1 MRTSIRICLVIPIS
15 GFALLLPS
23 GIAFLPDFGLP
34 YARTLEIAN
43 HEGLFIRISSE
54 LYDPNIFR
62 PHFMYCTYDI
72 FIEEEEEMN
81 EEEIIT
87 YMILVIIVIIYSGNI
102 FGRNA

>member
-1 MRTSIRICLVIPIS
+1 MRTSVRICLVIPIS

-34 YARTLEIAN
+34 YARTLEIAH

-54 LYDPNIFR
+54 LYDPNIFW
-62 PHFMYCTYDI
+62 PHFVYCTYDI
-72 FIEEEEEMN
+72 FIEEVN

-87 YMILVIIVIIYSGNI
+87 YMILVMIVMIYSENI